1 MQIMYTQ
8 ILSKMMT
15 AKASVILKVSIYFD
29 MLKDNEKI
37 CQKYTLEYNPQLF
50 ASKILRQ
57 QGESKDNNPMHLT
70 QMQ

>member
-1 MQIMYTQ
+1 
-8 ILSKMMT
+8 
-15 AKASVILKVSIYFD
+15 
-29 MLKDNEKI
+29 MLKYNEKI
-37 CQKYTLEYNPQLF
+37 CQKYTLEYNPQFF